1 MDVANVISTFV
12 YTNGIKGL
20 KFSMTTAVGLF
31 QSVIGLIFLLIANK
45 IAKKLGERGIF

>member
-31 QSVIGLIFLLIANK
+31 QSVIGLIFLVIANK
-45 IAKKLGERGIF
+45 VAKRLGERGIF